1 MSVATPVSR
10 ISARERHG
18 RRVLLAVLAVS
29 LACLVFPAHARRAHH
44 ETLHPCVTGHP
55 PQALIRLDGAE
66 ASVDFSPAGQ
76 GAHLVLDAI
85 DTAQSSILV
94 QAYSFTDARILKALV
109 RAHERGVQVQVILDK
124 SDAEPEHG
132 RAPVAEKLYAAGIPV
147 WIDWSVSIAHSKVM
161 VIDGDGVITGSY
173 NFTYAAQ
180 HDNAENLI
188 YIHHAPALAAVY
200 AGNWRWRQNCSRI
213 YSE

>member
-1 MSVATPVSR
+1 M
-10 ISARERHG
+10 
-18 RRVLLAVLAVS
+18 
-29 LACLVFPAHARRAHH
+29 
-44 ETLHPCVTGHP
+44 
-55 PQALIRLDGAE
+55 RLDGAE

-76 GAHLVLDAI
+76 GAQLVTDAI
-85 DTAQSSILV
+85 DAAQSSILV

-132 RAPVAEKLYAAGIPV
+132 HVPVAEKLYAAGIPV
-147 WIDWSVSIAHSKVM
+147 WIDGSVSIAHNKVM
-161 VIDGDGVITGSY
+161 VIDGEDVITGSY

-180 HDNAENLI
+180 RDNAENVI
-188 YIHHAPALAAVY
+188 YIRHAPALASAY
-200 AGNWRWRQNCSRI
+200 AGNWRWRRNCSRI